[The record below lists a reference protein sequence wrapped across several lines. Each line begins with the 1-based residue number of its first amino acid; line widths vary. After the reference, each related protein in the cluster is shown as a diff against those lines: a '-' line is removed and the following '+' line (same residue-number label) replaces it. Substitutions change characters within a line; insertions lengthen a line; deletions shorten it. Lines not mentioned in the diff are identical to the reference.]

1 MDKGDGGW
9 GEAKLIREKG
19 EKRRVDVYLR
29 IEGDGWCDQ
38 KGVVVKLSMATMAKN
53 KGGDG
58 GWNANLLLRFHK
70 VCGMIE

>member
-1 MDKGDGGW
+1 MGVGG
-9 GEAKLIREKG
+9 AKLIREKG

-53 KGGDG
+53 KGG
-58 GWNANLLLRFHK
+58 GWGVEYKLSFR
-70 VCGMIE
+70 VS